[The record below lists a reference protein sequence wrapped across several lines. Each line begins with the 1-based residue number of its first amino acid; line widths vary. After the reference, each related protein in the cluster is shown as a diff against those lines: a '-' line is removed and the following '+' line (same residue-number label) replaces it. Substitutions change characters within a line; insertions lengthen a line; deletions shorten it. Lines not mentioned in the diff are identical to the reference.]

1 MSMNLTKKITT
12 WLVALVMTLGLISQT
27 VFAQEPADSAL
38 QYEVIQE
45 INEDKTESTIS
56 IKIAE
61 TETIHLEKV
70 TLPDGTDQTENL
82 SEITYVTSQNGQLE
96 FKVTYVMETTPY
108 EETIP
113 VKVSEIIGK
122 TNLIPDGIKYI
133 HLNSANGDDINDGL
147 TVDTS
152 VKTFEKAKSLMQ
164 DGDIILIDSFYD
176 VLQNETWDLTEFPN
190 SKVQRNCSAHMIE
203 IADQVSLTLS
213 NIRIDGSH
221 AQGIFDTGFDSI
233 IRMGEPLGTE
243 ANASSLILN
252 SGAIL
257 ENNINSGGYGGAIN
271 ANSFNQITMN
281 DGAVIQNNGTIEDE
295 KGPIYGGAIEL
306 ENGSNFTMNGGVISN
321 NHAVTGGAVSIIAAT
336 MTMNGGSILNNSA
349 NNKETFEGHYGGA
362 ICLRNFAG
370 ISGAPAY
377 DIQGEVSFT
386 MTGGT
391 ISGNEATY
399 KSANG
404 DNGKGGAIATFA
416 DYTKGCEF
424 EPKIT
429 IDIQGGNIIGNTA
442 VYGGGISAYF
452 KATDVSISNANISG
466 NIALAQGGAIYN
478 VFNANVDL
486 TNSVIAQN
494 KAPIGAGVYL
504 YASTFNMH
512 SGSINQNEAS
522 RYGGGVFID
531 YHAWRDETAVCTILG
546 GSIHGNKAQLGKG
559 SDGIYQNSTL
569 NIGDHALIDKDN
581 DVYLPSGR
589 VIDVI
594 TPLTSISR
602 DNSVSITSEDCVVED
617 EQIAGTKLVHY
628 RTDAGGIDAAQ
639 NAEEQQLYIP
649 STYMQDGLVI
659 GKSLAQNQLDH
670 MTYVQ
675 KETYPVIYEFISGT
689 TNKTLPQEVIDYLPI
704 DTNRYLEGTMINAI
718 QPVQTEV
725 EVTNGTWK
733 FQQYDAISKLAS
745 QDNLNADCF
754 VQFTGTWTFEKSGN
768 PGPENP
774 DPDKPTDPD
783 RPVDPD
789 KPIDPDKPTDPNK
802 PGNPDKP
809 ADPDKPDSPNKPT
822 DSNKPGQSGS
832 NTPGHSNTNK
842 PNKGDSVGT
851 ATRTNLLFSSVLF
864 LISGICMLGVVAL
877 KIHKFNDDIR

>member
-1 MSMNLTKKITT
+1 MTLTKKITS
-12 WLVALVMTLGLISQT
+12 LFLAFVMALGLISQT
-27 VFAQEPADSAL
+27 TYAQEPVASML
-38 QYEVIQE
+38 QYEVSQTLSE
-45 INEDKTESTIS
+45 NK
-56 IKIAE
+56 AE
-61 TETIHLEKV
+61 TTITIQLIENETIHLEKV
-70 TLPDGTDQTENL
+70 TLPDGTELTGDF
-82 SEITYVTSQNGQLE
+82 SDISYVVCENGQYE
-96 FKVTYVMETTPY
+96 FKVNYLIENMLQ
-108 EETIP
+108 EEIIP
-113 VKVSEIIGK
+113 VEVSDIVNPV
-122 TNLIPDGIKYI
+122 NLAPNGIKYI
-133 HLNSANGDDINDGL
+133 HLNSHDGSDTNDGQ
-147 TVDTS
+147 TAENS
-152 VKTFEKAKSLMQ
+152 VQTFAKAKSLMQ

-221 AQGIFDTGFDSI
+221 AQGIFDTGFASI

-243 ANASSLILN
+243 ANASSLILD

-281 DGAVIQNNGTIEDE
+281 DGAVIQNNGTIEND
-295 KGPIYGGAIEL
+295 KGPIYGGAIQL
-306 ENGSNFTMNGGVISN
+306 ENGSHFTMNGGTISN
-321 NHAVTGGAVSIIAAT
+321 NHAVTGGAVSIIASS

-399 KSANG
+399 QSANG

-416 DYTKGCEF
+416 DYTEGCEF

-429 IDIQGGNIIGNTA
+429 IDIQGGNIIRNTA
-442 VYGGGISAYF
+442 VYGGAISAYF
-452 KATDVSISNANISG
+452 KATDASISNANISG
-466 NIALAQGGAIYN
+466 NTALVQGGAIYN
-478 VFNANVDL
+478 VFNSNIDL
-486 TNSVIAQN
+486 TNSVISQN

-512 SGSINQNEAS
+512 SGEISQNEAS
-522 RYGGGVFID
+522 RYGGGIFID

-546 GSIHGNKAQLGKG
+546 GSIYGNKAQLGKG

-589 VIDVI
+589 IIDVI
-594 TPLTSISR
+594 TPLTSITR
-602 DNSVSITSEDCVVED
+602 DNCVSITSEDCVIED
-617 EQIAGTKLVHY
+617 EQNAGTPLVHY
-628 RTDAGGIDAAQ
+628 HNDAGGVDAAQ
-639 NAEEQQLYIP
+639 NAENEQHYIP
-649 STYMQDGLVI
+649 SPYMQEGLVI
-659 GKSLAQNQLDH
+659 GKSQAQNQLDY

-675 KETYPVIYEFISGT
+675 KDTYPVVYEFISGT
-689 TNKTLPQEVIDYLPI
+689 DGKELSQEVLDLLPF
-704 DTNRYLEGTMINAI
+704 DTNRYLEGTMINAT
-718 QPVQTEV
+718 QPEKTRV
-725 EVTNGTWK
+725 EVSEGIWTFNG
-733 FQQYDAISKLAS
+733 YDSLSKLAS
-745 QDNLNADCF
+745 KDNLNAEGYI
-754 VQFTGTWTFEKSGN
+754 QFIGTWTFEKSSY
-768 PGPENP
+768 PG
-774 DPDKPTDPD
+774 KPTDPD
-783 RPVDPD
+783 KPVDPD
-789 KPIDPDKPTDPNK
+789 KPEGPDQPTDPNK

-809 ADPDKPDSPNKPT
+809 GSPNKPNVP
-822 DSNKPGQSGS
+822 NKPGQPGS
-832 NTPGHSNTNK
+832 NTSGHSNTIK
-842 PNKGDSVGT
+842 PNEGDSVGT
-851 ATRTNLLFSSVLF
+851 GTRTNLLFSSILLLV
-864 LISGICMLGVVAL
+864 SGILAL
-877 KIHKFNDDIR
+877 IAVGLRSHKFNDEI

>member
-1 MSMNLTKKITT
+1 MTLTKKITS
-12 WLVALVMTLGLISQT
+12 LFLAFVMALGLISQT
-27 VFAQEPADSAL
+27 TYAQEPVASML
-38 QYEVIQE
+38 QYEVSQTLSE
-45 INEDKTESTIS
+45 NK
-56 IKIAE
+56 AE
-61 TETIHLEKV
+61 TTITIQLIENETIHLEKV
-70 TLPDGTDQTENL
+70 TLPDGTELTGDL
-82 SEITYVTSQNGQLE
+82 SDISYVVCENGQYE
-96 FKVTYVMETTPY
+96 FKVNYLIENMLQ
-108 EETIP
+108 EEIIP
-113 VKVSEIIGK
+113 VEVSDIVNPV
-122 TNLIPDGIKYI
+122 NLAPNGIKYI
-133 HLNSANGDDINDGL
+133 HLNSHDGSDTNDGQ
-147 TVDTS
+147 TAENS
-152 VKTFEKAKSLMQ
+152 VQTFAKAKSLMQ

-281 DGAVIQNNGTIEDE
+281 DGAVIQNNGTIEND
-295 KGPIYGGAIEL
+295 KGPIYGGAIQL
-306 ENGSNFTMNGGVISN
+306 ENGSHFTMNGGTISN
-321 NHAVTGGAVSIIAAT
+321 NHAVTGGAVSIVASS

-399 KSANG
+399 QSANG

-416 DYTKGCEF
+416 DYTEGCEF

-442 VYGGGISAYF
+442 VYGGAISAYF
-452 KATDVSISNANISG
+452 KATDASISNANISG
-466 NIALAQGGAIYN
+466 NTALVQGGAIYN
-478 VFNANVDL
+478 VFNSNIDL
-486 TNSVIAQN
+486 TNSVISQN

-512 SGSINQNEAS
+512 SGEISQNEAS
-522 RYGGGVFID
+522 RYGGGIFID

-546 GSIHGNKAQLGKG
+546 GSIYGNKAQLGKG

-589 VIDVI
+589 IIDVI
-594 TPLTSISR
+594 TPLTSITR
-602 DNSVSITSEDCVVED
+602 DNCVSITSEDCVIED
-617 EQIAGTKLVHY
+617 EQNAGTPLVHY
-628 RTDAGGIDAAQ
+628 HNDAGGVDAAQ
-639 NAEEQQLYIP
+639 NAENEQHYIP
-649 STYMQDGLVI
+649 SPYMQEGLVI
-659 GKSLAQNQLDH
+659 GKSQAQNQLDY

-675 KETYPVIYEFISGT
+675 KDTYPVVYEFISGIDG
-689 TNKTLPQEVIDYLPI
+689 KELSQEVLDLLPF
-704 DTNRYLEGTMINAI
+704 DTNRYLEGTMINAT
-718 QPVQTEV
+718 QPEKTRV
-725 EVTNGTWK
+725 EVSEGIWTFNS
-733 FQQYDAISKLAS
+733 YDSLSKLAS
-745 QDNLNADCF
+745 KDNLNAEGYI
-754 VQFTGTWTFEKSGN
+754 QFIGTWTFEKSSY
-768 PGPENP
+768 PG
-774 DPDKPTDPD
+774 KPTDPD
-783 RPVDPD
+783 KPVDPD
-789 KPIDPDKPTDPNK
+789 KPEGPDQPTDPNK

-809 ADPDKPDSPNKPT
+809 GSPNKPNVP
-822 DSNKPGQSGS
+822 NKPGQPGS
-832 NTPGHSNTNK
+832 HTSGHSNTNK

-851 ATRTNLLFSSVLF
+851 GTRTNLLFSSILLLV
-864 LISGICMLGVVAL
+864 SGILAL
-877 KIHKFNDDIR
+877 IAVGLRSHKFNDEI